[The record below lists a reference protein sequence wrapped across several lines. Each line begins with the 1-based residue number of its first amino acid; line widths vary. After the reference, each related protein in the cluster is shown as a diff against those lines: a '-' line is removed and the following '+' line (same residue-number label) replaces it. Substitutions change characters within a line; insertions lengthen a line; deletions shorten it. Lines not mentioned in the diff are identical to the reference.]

1 MAVTIVTTSIT
12 FLRESAMKLLPRTA
26 VAAVVFALTQAAV
39 AQVPGTV
46 QLEDMT
52 WTELRDAV
60 HAGKTT
66 IIIPVGGTEQSG
78 PYVALGKHNAR
89 VKALSERIAEGLG
102 NAIVA
107 PVVAYVPEGSYAPP
121 TSHMRFPGTITVP
134 DDVFEKT
141 LESAANSFKIHGFK
155 NIVFLGDHG
164 GYQKDIQHVVVQL
177 NTAWAG
183 SGARAFVPAE
193 YYGTS
198 SDGYAQILRQ
208 HGVSDADIG
217 THAGL
222 ADTSL
227 LLAVAPQM
235 VRLDKLRSGPKPGTA
250 DGVYGGDP
258 RRSSVELG
266 RLGTDAIVSRTI
278 EAIKKETAGR

>member
-1 MAVTIVTTSIT
+1 
-12 FLRESAMKLLPRTA
+12 MKLLPRTA
-26 VAAVVFALTQAAV
+26 VAALIFALTQAAV
-39 AQVPGTV
+39 AQVPRTV

-52 WTELRDAV
+52 WTELRDEV

-78 PYVALGKHNAR
+78 PYVALGKHNVR

-107 PVVAYVPEGSYAPP
+107 PVIAYVPEGSYAPP
-121 TSHMRFPGTITVP
+121 TSHMRFPGTITLP
-134 DDVFEKT
+134 DEVFEKT

-164 GYQKDIQHVVVQL
+164 SYQKDMRHVVAQL
-177 NTAWAG
+177 NAAWAG
-183 SGARAFVPAE
+183 SGARAFVPPE
-193 YYGTS
+193 YYATS

-208 HGVSDADIG
+208 HGVSDGEIG

-227 LLAVAPQM
+227 QLAVAPQM
-235 VRLDKLRSGPKPGTA
+235 VRLDRLRNGPKPGTA

-258 RRSSVELG
+258 RHSSVELG
-266 RLGTDAIVSRTI
+266 QLGTDAIVSRTI
-278 EAIKKETAGR
+278 QAIKKETAGR

>member
-1 MAVTIVTTSIT
+1 
-12 FLRESAMKLLPRTA
+12 MKLLPAAA
-26 VAAVVFALTQAAV
+26 VATIVLVLALAQTAV
-39 AQVPGTV
+39 AQVTRTV

-52 WTELRDAV
+52 WTELRDNV

-66 IIIPVGGTEQSG
+66 IIIPIGGTEQSG
-78 PYVALGKHNAR
+78 PYVALGKHNVR
-89 VKALSERIAEGLG
+89 VKALAERIAEGLG

-107 PVVAYVPEGSYAPP
+107 PVIAYVPEGTYAPP

-141 LESAANSFKIHGFK
+141 LESTANSFRIHGFR

-164 GYQKDIQHVVVQL
+164 GYQNDVRQVVAQL
-177 NTAWAG
+177 NKSWAG
-183 SGARAFVPAE
+183 SGAHAFVPAE

-198 SDGYAQILRQ
+198 SDGYTQILRE
-208 HGVSDADIG
+208 HGVPDADIG

-235 VRLDKLRSGPKPGTA
+235 VRLDKLRSSPKPGTA

-258 RRSSVELG
+258 RHSSVELG
-266 RLGTDAIVSRTI
+266 QLGTDAIVSRTI
-278 EAIKKETAGR
+278 EAIRKETAGR